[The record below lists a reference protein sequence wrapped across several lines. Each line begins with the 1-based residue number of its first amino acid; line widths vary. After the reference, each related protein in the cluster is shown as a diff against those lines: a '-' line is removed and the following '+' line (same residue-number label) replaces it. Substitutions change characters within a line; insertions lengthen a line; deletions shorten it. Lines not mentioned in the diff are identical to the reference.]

1 MSKLKSAMIFVA
13 GVLVGGIPAAVI
25 TKRKCEQ
32 RAEEEI
38 QSVKEMFKRK
48 IERDKAMQEVEA
60 EEVKHVEEETE
71 EEKVIEQT
79 EEPEQTE
86 EAEHLELEYVYNNM
100 VKRYE
105 PKPINCPAWDEAVA
119 KEEAEKAKARELLSR
134 IQYEP
139 EVIDADEFGTL
150 EDYDMVTLT
159 YFADGVVADDLDEII
174 DDYEKLI
181 GTEFIQIF
189 NDFDATS
196 VYVRNDEWQIDYE
209 IIRDDW
215 CFSDIQDCPLSTE
228 EIGEVN
234 REAVEKKP
242 HQL

>member
-1 MSKLKSAMIFVA
+1 MSKLKCAMIFVA
-13 GVLVGGIPAAVI
+13 GVLVGSIPAAVI

-48 IERDKAMQEVEA
+48 IERDRAMQEMET
-60 EEVKHVEEETE
+60 EEVEHVEEESE
-71 EEKVIEQT
+71 EEEVVEQT
-79 EEPEQTE
+79 EEP
-86 EAEHLELEYVYNNM
+86 EHLELEYVYNNM

-181 GTEFIQIF
+181 GTEFIKIF
-189 NDFDATS
+189 NDFDATT
-196 VYVRNDEWQIDYE
+196 VYVRNDEWHIDYE

-215 CFSDIQDCPLSTE
+215 FFSDIQDCPLSPE

>member
-48 IERDKAMQEVEA
+48 IERDKAMQEIET
-60 EEVKHVEEETE
+60 EEVEHVEEEIK
-71 EEKVIEQT
+71 EEKVEEEVVEQS
-79 EEPEQTE
+79 EEPER
-86 EAEHLELEYVYNNM
+86 LELEYVYNNM

-105 PKPINCPAWDEAVA
+105 PRPINCPAWDEAVA

>member
-48 IERDKAMQEVEA
+48 IERDKAMQEIET
-60 EEVKHVEEETE
+60 EEVEHAEEETK
-71 EEKVIEQT
+71 EEKT
-79 EEPEQTE
+79 EEVEHVEQSE
-86 EAEHLELEYVYNNM
+86 ESEHLELEYVYNNM

-139 EVIDADEFGTL
+139 EVIDADEFGAL